1 MQFLEKVQKVLNEN
15 KGKGVRQLKNLH
27 GSIKYY
33 NRWILKQRRNVL
45 SHESLDIFQALAS
58 TNAGWPWG
66 RPKPL
71 ECLHFLGPYPAIA
84 GESLGPKEKKTS
96 F

>member
-1 MQFLEKVQKVLNEN
+1 MQFLEKVQKVLNKN
-15 KGKGVRQLKNLH
+15 KGKGERQLKNLH

-33 NRWILKQRRNVL
+33 SRWILKRRRNVP
-45 SHESLDIFQALAS
+45 SHESLDILQALPS
-58 TNAGWPWG
+58 TNAGRAWG

-71 ECLHFLGPYPAIA
+71 EGLHFLVPYPAIA
-84 GESLGPKEKKTS
+84 GENLGPKEKKTS